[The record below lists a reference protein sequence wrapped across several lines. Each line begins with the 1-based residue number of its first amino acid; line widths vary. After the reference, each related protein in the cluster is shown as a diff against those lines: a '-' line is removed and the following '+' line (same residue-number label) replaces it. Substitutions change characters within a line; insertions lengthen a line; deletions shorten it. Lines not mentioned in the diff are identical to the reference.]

1 MNNRIRELRKT
12 LNLSQHDFAARIGLK
27 QNAISCMEN
36 ATVAITKQTV
46 KLICLEFLVNED
58 WLMYG
63 KGAMFEENQENIGKF
78 LSLYKELSPEFQDYI
93 LRITKELLH
102 TQQLMEKNTKE

>member
-1 MNNRIRELRKT
+1 MNSRIRELRKT
-12 LNLSQHDFAARIGLK
+12 LHLSQHDFAARIGLK

-36 ATVAITKQTV
+36 GSVAITKQTV
-46 KLICLEFLVNED
+46 KLICLEFSVNKD
-58 WLMYG
+58 WLIYG
-63 KGAMFEENQENIGKF
+63 EGTMFENNQENIGKF

-93 LRITKELLH
+93 LRITKELLR